1 MFKFFTMRLFI
12 IIIAAVLI
20 SGCATVKP
28 AQLPEELA
36 LPESVDGRN
45 GDFRELIDEFFNDQ
59 HLRALID
66 TALTN
71 NFDVKQ
77 AMQRIQVAAANTRIV
92 HAGRLP
98 QVAAVAG
105 AGFDRYGR
113 YTMDG
118 VGNFD
123 TNFSPNIDK
132 DQRIPDPVGDF
143 FLGFRSSWEIDIWGK
158 LKDRRTAAH
167 ARYLAS
173 EQGRKWVET
182 QLVADIAQYYYAL
195 LALDDQK
202 EILARNIELQH
213 RGYELIESQMLGG
226 RATALAVRQ
235 FKAQLLHNQG
245 AAISVRQTITETENT
260 LNYLLGKFPDSVYR
274 DTVFLQKPIPS
285 IVEQGVPSELL
296 LRRPDI
302 QEAELELIATK
313 ADVQSA
319 RKAFFPS
326 LSLNPYIGLNAFKL
340 PLMISGSSIA
350 AGLASSLAAPVF
362 NRAALN
368 SEMGIANASQFNAF
382 YEYQEKIVYAYQ
394 EVSTL
399 LKAMDNLQEAYAL
412 KTQEVET
419 LTAAVATATDLYL
432 AGYASYLEVIMAQ
445 GSVLNAELEQITLK
459 QEIFNTL
466 INLYRSVGGAA
477 E

>member
-1 MFKFFTMRLFI
+1 M
-12 IIIAAVLI
+12 AAVFI

-28 AQLPEELA
+28 AQLPDELA
-36 LPESVDGRN
+36 LPDTVDGRS
-45 GDFRELIDEFFNDQ
+45 GDFREIFDDFFNDQ
-59 HLRALID
+59 HLRTLID
-66 TALTN
+66 TALAN

-77 AMQRIQVAAANTRIV
+77 AVQRIQVAAANTRIV
-92 HAGRLP
+92 NAGRLP

-158 LKDRRTAAH
+158 LKDQRTAAH

-173 EQGRKWVET
+173 EKGRQWVET
-182 QLVADIAQYYYAL
+182 QLIADIAQYYYAL
-195 LALDDQK
+195 LALDDQR

-245 AAISVRQTITETENT
+245 AAISVRQMITETENT
-260 LNYLLGKFPDSVYR
+260 LNYLLGKFPETVYR
-274 DTVFLQKPIPS
+274 DTVFLQKPIPP
-285 IVEQGVPSELL
+285 IVNQGVPSALL

-302 QEAELELIATK
+302 RQAELELMATK
-313 ADVQSA
+313 ADVQAA
-319 RKAFFPS
+319 RKAFFPA
-326 LSLNPYIGLNAFKL
+326 LSLNPYVGLNAFKL
-340 PLMISGSSIA
+340 PLLISGSSVA
-350 AGLASSLAAPVF
+350 AGLAGSLAAPVV
-362 NRAALN
+362 NRMALN
-368 SEMGIANASQFNAF
+368 SSMGIANANQFSAF
-382 YEYQEKIVYAYQ
+382 YQYQGKIVHAYQ

-412 KTQEVET
+412 KTEEVET

-432 AGYASYLEVIMAQ
+432 AGYASYLEVILAQ

-466 INLYRSVGGAA
+466 ISLYRSVGGGA